1 MDDEVDFTNLRLGEE
16 GTNDS
21 TINPAVIQSGW
32 CWRSKRPGGPSKEDG
47 RKKPLTWF
55 RSGR

>member
-32 CWRSKRPGGPSKEDG
+32 CWRSKRPRGTEQGGRPQEASHVV
-47 RKKPLTWF
+47 P
-55 RSGR
+55 